1 MHLIEARDIKK
12 TYAQTIA
19 IGGVSL
25 TIAHDE
31 FVTIMGPSG
40 SGKSS
45 LLYALSGL
53 EAIDQGEIR
62 FEGQVLSDLTKEA
75 LAGLRRSAMGF
86 VFQQPTLLS
95 NLSLKDNIVLPAL
108 KAGRLR
114 RSDVNQRAEELMK
127 QVGITELAD
136 RSITEVSGG
145 QLQRAGICRALIN
158 QPKILFGD
166 EPTGALNSQTTE
178 EILSLLQAIH
188 QQGTAV
194 LLVSHDPVVAA
205 HSQRVI
211 FMIDGRIA
219 DEMRLDEVSNRL
231 AAIKQHMSRLGI

>member
-1 MHLIEARDIKK
+1 
-12 TYAQTIA
+12 
-19 IGGVSL
+19 
-25 TIAHDE
+25 
-31 FVTIMGPSG
+31 
-40 SGKSS
+40 
-45 LLYALSGL
+45 
-53 EAIDQGEIR
+53 
-62 FEGQVLSDLTKEA
+62 
-75 LAGLRRSAMGF
+75 
-86 VFQQPTLLS
+86 
-95 NLSLKDNIVLPAL
+95 
-108 KAGRLR
+108 
-114 RSDVNQRAEELMK
+114 MK
-127 QVGITELAD
+127 QVGITELSD
-136 RSITEVSGG
+136 RTITEVSGG